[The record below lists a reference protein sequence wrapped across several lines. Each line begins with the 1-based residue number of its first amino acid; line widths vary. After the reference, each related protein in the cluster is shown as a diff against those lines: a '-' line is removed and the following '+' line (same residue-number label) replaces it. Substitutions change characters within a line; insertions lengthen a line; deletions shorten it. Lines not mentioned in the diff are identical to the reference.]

1 MTAFMAVLR
10 KELADQLSSK
20 RFIILLMLVYIAGLI
35 AIYVAGQNIR
45 NEVDENT
52 RFVFLRLF
60 LTSSDSMPSFP
71 FFVSLFVP
79 IMGISL
85 GFDAMNRERQS
96 GNLSRVLAQP
106 LFRDNLINA
115 KFAAGV
121 IVLAILVTSITAVVA
136 GLGLRMIGVPPGS
149 EEILR
154 LIFFVVI
161 TIIYG
166 AFWMS
171 LAILFSILF
180 DRIAT
185 SALASFAIWII
196 LFFFMGVISSS
207 IANSA
212 APVSDSSSLT
222 ELLRNVQ
229 LHDAISR
236 LSPTTLYGE
245 SIQAILMPE
254 LSNASPTLAIISIY
268 TQGMMP
274 TPLPVSQSL
283 LVVWPQLVTLIALSA
298 ICFVIGY
305 IRFMRE
311 EIRST

>member
-10 KELADQLSSK
+10 KELADHFSSK
-20 RFIILLMLVYIAGLI
+20 RFIILFLLVYVAGLI
-35 AIYVAGQNIR
+35 AIYTAGQNIR

-52 RFVFLRLF
+52 RYVFLRLF
-60 LTSSDSMPSFP
+60 LTSGGAIPPFP

-79 IMGISL
+79 IMGIAL
-85 GFDAMNRERQS
+85 GFDAMNRERQT
-96 GNLSRVLAQP
+96 GNLSRILAQP
-106 LFRDNLINA
+106 LFRDHLINA

-121 IVLAILVTSITAVVA
+121 IVLAILITSITAIVA

-154 LIFFVVI
+154 LIFFVVV

-166 AFWMS
+166 AFWMALS
-171 LAILFSILF
+171 VLFSILF
-180 DRIAT
+180 ERIAT
-185 SALASFAIWII
+185 SALASIAIWVFF
-196 LFFFMGVISSS
+196 FFFMGVISSA
-207 IANSA
+207 IANAA
-212 APVSDSSSLT
+212 APVTQSSALP
-222 ELLRNVQ
+222 ELLKNVQ

-254 LSNASPTLAIISIY
+254 LGNASPALAIISVY

-274 TPLPVSQSL
+274 TPLPAGQSL

-305 IRFMRE
+305 IRFMKE